1 MLYDKKKNSYTSC
14 NQLIE
19 FMKTLTITCVDNP
32 DYLAYVSFNT
42 SKLESQWS
50 YKINCQYD
58 SSSLPLPYLYIIIKD
73 EYDIG
78 ENLFTPDDNLTLQ
91 LVASDKET
99 QDAIDAGNFTLPAN
113 SQGIVLSLYDEDSIK
128 FGDIAANIHSPST
141 INLNVIIS
149 KFTKIPEY
157 YKITFDISQI
167 EKYGNNT
174 VTGGEIESITIPG
187 DITNTILQ
195 VDSFSN
201 YLQSLNFSI
210 VVNYVMS
217 EGMIITGLDNIDG
230 PYYTLDIID
239 TKTGELVMS
248 IDDKFYPST
257 MPVPVPPPGLSSLT
271 LTFNLL
277 QSLEL
282 NVEEIK
288 KKTKN
293 HQLTLVFKNVIFPPL
308 STEIV
313 PGEDPDT
320 PVPPHP

>member
-14 NQLIE
+14 DQLIE

-50 YKINCQYD
+50 DEINCQYG
-58 SSSLPLPYLYIIIKD
+58 SSSVVLPYLYIIIKD

-78 ENLFTPDDNLTLQ
+78 ENLFSPDDNLTLQ

-99 QDAIDAGNFTLPAN
+99 QDAIDAGNLTLPAN
-113 SQGIVLSLYDEDSIK
+113 SQGIEFSPYNEDSVK
-128 FGDIAANIHSPST
+128 FGDIAVNIHSPST

-149 KFTKIPEY
+149 KFTKMPEY

-187 DITNTILQ
+187 DITYTILQ
-195 VDSFSN
+195 VESFSN

-210 VVNYVMS
+210 KVNYVMS
-217 EGMIITGLDNIDG
+217 EGMIITGLTNING

-257 MPVPVPPPGLSSLT
+257 MPVPISPPGVSSLT

-293 HQLTLVFKNVIFPPL
+293 HQLTFVFKNVIFPSL
-308 STEIV
+308 STEI
-313 PGEDPDT
+313 DPDSST
-320 PVPPHP
+320 DPSHP